1 MEREKVIMEKLD
13 LIERQLE
20 PLADSGKALG
30 ELREDITPR
39 VNEAVRAL
47 IEELADVEADFQLED
62 LLFLIKKSMRNI
74 RNFIFALEQMKN
86 IIDFALTA
94 EPLLKST
101 VPQVIE
107 YLDGLEQRG
116 VFRVIGSM
124 MSVLNRLAET
134 YSPEDIEQLGEGL
147 VGLMGVLKK
156 LTTPQAMDFLDR
168 LAEVPG
174 RMDLSKAKS
183 VGIFSIM
190 WTMTDKDVKKGIGVT
205 MELLRS
211 LASVT

>member
-20 PLADSGKALG
+20 PLADSAKALG

-147 VGLMGVLKK
+147 VGLMGALKK